1 MKFRIAITLACVLAG
16 TAAIAGP
23 DKDDDE
29 IFDQAVKEFGYTA
42 GAAWQ
47 CTPEQDQTKLE
58 GEVLKAFSGLARLF
72 GTDQAFFF
80 AAAFG
85 SGTRDEINKDNCA
98 GFIKNF
104 TDGMKPSIKAE

>member
-1 MKFRIAITLACVLAG
+1 MSCRIAIILACMLAG
-16 TAAIAGP
+16 TAAMAGS

-29 IFDQAVKEFGYTA
+29 IFDQAVK
-42 GAAWQ
+42 
-47 CTPEQDQTKLE
+47 TPEQDQTKLE

-98 GFIKNF
+98 SFIKNF
-104 TDGMKPSIKAE
+104 TDGMKPSTKVE

>member
-1 MKFRIAITLACVLAG
+1 MNFRIAITLACMLVAPVAMAG
-16 TAAIAGP
+16 SS
-23 DKDDDE
+23 KDEDE

-98 GFIKNF
+98 SFIKNF
-104 TDGMKPSIKAE
+104 TDGMKPSTKVE